1 MRRYLSW
8 LLAVVAVIVTAE
20 SAFAQRDAGSKI
32 RGESNFYGRS
42 GGSAMRSAREHST
55 YYREYAEPVQKVN
68 PEVAKEAADTIG
80 NYITKAQK
88 HMASMRKHAKA
99 TNDKETLASLDSID
113 KNLADAAKSHADM
126 RETCMKDTVDGKA
139 TLECCKVIDDSL
151 AKAISEHDKLMK
163 RLASDKSGTPKK

>member
-1 MRRYLSW
+1 MKRYLGW
-8 LLAVVAVIVTAE
+8 LAVAVAAIAMVE

-32 RGESNFYGRS
+32 QGEYNFYGRS

-55 YYREYAEPVQKVN
+55 YYREYAQPAPKVN

-80 NYITKAQK
+80 DYITKAQK

-99 TNDKETLASLDSID
+99 SNDKETLASLDSID
-113 KNLADAAKSHADM
+113 KHLADAAKSHDEM

-139 TLECCKVIDDSL
+139 TLACCKVVDDNL

-163 RLASDKSGTPKK
+163 RLAGDKANTKK